1 MDLPGE
7 TGSRLKSGTA
17 PATVSEPALINRA
30 VCGLMPLHYVWEGA
44 ARVHLIIWIIRKSG
58 DRPRVHFTVLRRA
71 TWVCG
76 FLPAPPPQRNTD
88 AGVRSGGTM
97 NPNKNFT
104 VLLLLAA
111 SFPGL
116 LQAEDTDTYELKPNL
131 VVTPSRMVETLSD
144 SLASV
149 SVISREDIELSVAE
163 DLFELLRLQP
173 GVDIV
178 RSGGPGA
185 QTSVFLR
192 GSNSNH
198 VLVLIDGVRVSSANT
213 GAYVWEQLPLN
224 QIERVEIVR
233 GPRGSLYGSD
243 SIGGVIQVFTRS
255 SPDPYARV
263 TGGSYD
269 TAEIEGGLGY
279 ESENTRIS
287 VNAGYRHVDGF
298 SAQNPNGFSYH
309 PDDDGYKNANLG
321 IKGSTQSSHGS
332 WQYSFLGLDG
342 KSEFD
347 QGVSDTR
354 QYIASL
360 GFDASFSA
368 DWDYQLLGGYTKEKL
383 HSDFEFFTT
392 GFKSKRFELSWQNQ
406 YNTGQDSQLSFGLD
420 YYHENGQSRDTWDES
435 RNNTGAFASYDH
447 FFNRLHL
454 QLGGRYDDNSRF
466 GNKFTGQAALGYD
479 IGEDWQV
486 LGSYGSA
493 YRGPNLNEQFSPGF
507 GGLFAGNPDLDP
519 ESSRSG
525 ELGLRWQHDTIGM
538 FSASAY
544 RTDVNDLI
552 AFNGEL
558 FQAINI
564 DKARLKGIELEYSFS
579 RTHWELNANATFQ
592 DNKNRSTGESLL
604 RRPDQKGSITLNYHF
619 TKGSWLGVDWFY
631 SGKRKDFGGITL
643 DSYNLLN
650 LRAGWVFSPAW
661 QLELRGD
668 NLTDNNYQPAYGFN
682 TAGRSLY
689 VSLAWKP

>member
-1 MDLPGE
+1 
-7 TGSRLKSGTA
+7 
-17 PATVSEPALINRA
+17 
-30 VCGLMPLHYVWEGA
+30 
-44 ARVHLIIWIIRKSG
+44 
-58 DRPRVHFTVLRRA
+58 
-71 TWVCG
+71 
-76 FLPAPPPQRNTD
+76 
-88 AGVRSGGTM
+88 M
-97 NPNKNFT
+97 NPNKNLT
-104 VLLLLAA
+104 VLLLLAT
-111 SFPGL
+111 SFPIL

-131 VVTPSRMVETLSD
+131 VVTPSRMVEPLSD

-149 SVISREDIELSVAE
+149 SVISRADIELSVAE

-213 GAYVWEQLPLN
+213 GAYIWEQLPLN
-224 QIERVEIVR
+224 QVERVEIVR

-243 SIGGVIQVFTRS
+243 SVGGVIHIFTRS
-255 SPDPYARV
+255 NPDPYARI
-263 TGGSYD
+263 TGGSYG

-279 ESENTRIS
+279 EGENTRIS
-287 VNAGYRHVDGF
+287 VNAGYRHVNGF

-321 IKGSTQSSHGS
+321 IKGSTESGYGS
-332 WQYSFLGLDG
+332 WHYSFLGLDS
-342 KSEFD
+342 KTEFD

-360 GFDASFSA
+360 GFHGSFSP
-368 DWDYQLLGGYTKEKL
+368 DWDYQLLGGYTREKL

-392 GFKSKRFELSWQNQ
+392 GFKSRRYELSWQNQ
-406 YNTGQDSQLSFGLD
+406 YDTGQDSQLSFGLD
-420 YYHENGQSRDTWDES
+420 YYRENGESQYSWDES
-435 RNNTGAFASYDH
+435 RNNTGLFASYDH

-479 IGEDWQV
+479 IGEDWQI

-519 ESSRSG
+519 ESSTSG
-525 ELGLRWQHDTIGM
+525 ELGLRWRHDTAGM

-544 RTDVNDLI
+544 RTDVKDLI

-558 FQAINI
+558 YQAINI
-564 DKARLKGIELEYSFS
+564 DKARLEGIELEYSFS
-579 RTHWELNANATFQ
+579 RTHWQLNANATFQ
-592 DNKNRSTGESLL
+592 STEDRSTGESLL
-604 RRPDQKGSITLNYHF
+604 RRPDQKGSISLDYHF
-619 TKGSWLGVDWFY
+619 TSGSWLGLEWFH

-668 NLTDNNYQPAYGFN
+668 NLADENYQPAYGFN
-682 TAGRSLY
+682 AAGRSWY